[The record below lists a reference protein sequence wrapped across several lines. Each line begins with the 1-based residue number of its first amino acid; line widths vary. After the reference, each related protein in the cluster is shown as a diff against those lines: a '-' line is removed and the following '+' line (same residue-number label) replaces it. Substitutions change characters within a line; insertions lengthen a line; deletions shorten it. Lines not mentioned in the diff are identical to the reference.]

1 MSFVKE
7 LRKALIENNSLA
19 KAENPQAYAKLAREG
34 LLLGHPVK
42 IKGHEK
48 RTDNGIPYHTSIKF
62 FNKESDKPEHA
73 HEAAS
78 KLHMEVPN
86 PKEVGIEPTKIKSRE
101 GDDIYAIKLHGPH
114 ADKLKEHHKKFS
126 HLGHNENY
134 DYHPHISVSKETH
147 DEIKAKGHKTAHDAG
162 IEFGPAE
169 LKRGPKTLETYHPK
183 MKKSEESGQE
193 SGQESGHMSRLKHP
207 SNLNLDKGN
216 KDISEKSLSD
226 IQRDTAWTWA
236 SRAAACYEKL
246 AKTGDWKWKTDAEE
260 YRHEAVEHAALIG
273 DTHPHVLE
281 EIHKALEKYR
291 NVSEKEAMD
300 KAEECEAPPLTKPY
314 SSEAQRRWAH
324 TAAGKKA
331 LGGEAGVHE
340 WDEAT
345 KGKKL
350 PEKVGKSESLEKGA
364 VKNALTAGMMAG
376 ALASAAPSE
385 AKAPAH
391 GGLHPTVSASPNT
404 GYSREK
410 MLNAI
415 SQVESSGG
423 KNVHHKPTSM
433 GTAWGRFA
441 EMPDV
446 IHDTIRLNPD
456 LKRKHGKALRLQGE
470 NLNRYMQD
478 NKGLEDLIAQKHLE
492 RLEHHFGHNPEAIA
506 RAWNTGITSTNRAIN
521 HKENIELHPYVKK
534 FKQYYKDTK

>member
-1 MSFVKE
+1 MSLFKE
-7 LRKALIENNSLA
+7 LRKALIENSLQ
-19 KAENPQAYAKLAREG
+19 KKEDPEAYKKLAQEG
-34 LLLGHPVK
+34 LLLAHPVK

-48 RTDNGIPYHTSIKF
+48 RTDNNVPYHASIKF

-73 HEAAS
+73 HETAS
-78 KLHMEVPN
+78 KLEMHPPN

-114 ADKLKEHHKKFS
+114 AEKMKEHHKKFS
-126 HLGHNENY
+126 QMGHKENY
-134 DYHPHISVSKETH
+134 EYHPHISVSKETH
-147 DEIKAKGHKTAHDAG
+147 DEIKSKSHKTAHDAG

-169 LKRGPKTLETYHPK
+169 LRRGPKTLETYHPK
-183 MKKSEESGQE
+183 MKKSEEVE
-193 SGQESGHMSRLKHP
+193 DIKHP
-207 SNLNLDKGN
+207 SNLDLDKGD
-216 KDISEKSLSD
+216 KDVSEKSLAD
-226 IQRDTAWTWA
+226 IQRETAWTWA

-273 DTHPHVLE
+273 DSHPHVLE
-281 EIHKALEKYR
+281 EIHKSLEKYR
-291 NVSEKEAMD
+291 NASQEEAEILD

-314 SSEAQRRWAH
+314 SSNAQRRWAH

-350 PEKVGKSESLEKGA
+350 PEKVSKTEDLEKGA
-364 VKNALTAGMMAG
+364 VKNALTAGAMLG
-376 ALASAAPSE
+376 ALAAPQHTE
-385 AKAPAH
+385 AKNPMQ
-391 GGLHPTVSASPNT
+391 GQLHPTVSTSPNT

-423 KNVHHKPTSM
+423 KNVKHKPTSQ
-433 GTAWGRFA
+433 GTAYGEYA
-441 EMPDV
+441 VMPSV
-446 IHDTIRLNPD
+446 VQDTIRMNPD
-456 LKRKHGKALRLQGE
+456 LKKLHGKALRLQGQ
-470 NLNRYMQD
+470 NLHNYLQD
-478 NKGLEDLIAQKHLE
+478 NPELEREVVNRHLS

-506 RAWNTGITSTNRAIN
+506 SAWNAGIKGTNRAL
-521 HKENIELHPYVKK
+521 KEKQDISKHPYVQK
-534 FKQYYKDTK
+534 FKHYYGEDK